1 MRNLLS
7 CWDVVAARIKV
18 AEHILLLSD
27 YDGTL
32 TPIVEKPELADLS
45 PQMKEHLQE
54 LAENSHLTLGV
65 ISGRTVQDLRER
77 VGIDG
82 IIYAGN
88 HGLEIEGPN
97 FSFVNPVAKEAEP
110 FLHSLCGELGKAL
123 SEIKGARVDDKGL
136 TLSLHYRLV
145 DEAQLGEVDRIFRRI
160 INPPLASG
168 KIRITPSKK
177 AYDIR
182 PAVDWNKGKAI
193 EFITRGLNGKLAEGS
208 RLLVVFL
215 GDDITDYD
223 GFHVVNKGKGISI
236 FVGEESAEP
245 KAQYLLRSPGEVY
258 QFLNMLGGVIKLNN

>member
-1 MRNLLS
+1 MRDLLS
-7 CWDVVAARIKV
+7 CWDAVAARIEV

-45 PQMKEHLQE
+45 AQMKEYLQE
-54 LAENSHLTLGV
+54 LAENSHMTLGV
-65 ISGRTVQDLRER
+65 ISGRTVQDLQER
-77 VGIDG
+77 VGIDD
-82 IIYAGN
+82 IIYVGN
-88 HGLEIEGPN
+88 HGLEMEGPN
-97 FSFVNPVAKEAEP
+97 FSFVNPIAKEAEP
-110 FLHSLCGELGKAL
+110 FLHSLCEELSKAL

-145 DEAQLGEVDRIFRRI
+145 DEARLGEVDRIFHRI
-160 INPPLASG
+160 TNPPIASG

-193 EFITRGLNGKLAEGS
+193 EFITRRLDGKLAEES
-208 RLLVVFL
+208 KLLVVFL